1 MNAFHDFDKEVVA
14 AIRQHIKSRVEG
26 DGLKDVFPIPCLRD
40 DVFEVLNRYCTV
52 IYYPSE
58 DSSNRGFH
66 VKEYLIHNGKEQN
79 FVFINTS
86 QTLEKQVFTAAH
98 ELGHIWQIDK
108 DILQEFPRLIGA
120 NADNDDLAE
129 AVINRFAAELLMPEE
144 LFCSSVS
151 SDIRQVV
158 ADNHDG
164 ILKIDLKDALRIV
177 VKRMDQFRAPSGAV
191 VRRLF
196 ELRIIPKDSMDILL
210 GEGLIPK
217 EKIDG
222 EIERIILENDYSNLR
237 KPTERKFIPGLAELL
252 DKAETAHCVDESK
265 IVALRKMFGLPQK
278 QTTSEL
284 EMNVPIE
291 TEGIT
296 GK

>member
-108 DILQEFPRLIGA
+108 DILQ
-120 NADNDDLAE
+120 
-129 AVINRFAAELLMPEE
+129 
-144 LFCSSVS
+144 
-151 SDIRQVV
+151 
-158 ADNHDG
+158 
-164 ILKIDLKDALRIV
+164 
-177 VKRMDQFRAPSGAV
+177 
-191 VRRLF
+191 
-196 ELRIIPKDSMDILL
+196 
-210 GEGLIPK
+210 
-217 EKIDG
+217 
-222 EIERIILENDYSNLR
+222 
-237 KPTERKFIPGLAELL
+237 
-252 DKAETAHCVDESK
+252 
-265 IVALRKMFGLPQK
+265 
-278 QTTSEL
+278 
-284 EMNVPIE
+284 
-291 TEGIT
+291 
-296 GK
+296 